1 MALTRSVSRDANS
14 VIGKARMPES
24 ENGPLKKKAR
34 EISRGPET
42 EQARSGQSDHAA
54 AGNAAFAFSTSAV
67 NATGS

>member
-1 MALTRSVSRDANS
+1 
-14 VIGKARMPES
+14 MPES
-24 ENGPLKKKAR
+24 ENGQLKKKAR

-54 AGNAAFAFSTSAV
+54 AGNAALAFSTNAV